1 MDEKTKQANRALEG
15 MVRAFN
21 KVTKDALPIIKK
33 QTAEG
38 MMRGASK
45 ELKDL
50 FMSRVDLS

>member
-1 MDEKTKQANRALEG
+1 MDEKTKQANKALEG

-21 KVTKDALPIIKK
+21 KVTKDEMPIIKK